1 MYSLFSTSSDKAGFR
16 LQYMEVYNWGTFDGE
31 IFRISPRGNNSL
43 LTGANASGK
52 STFIDALLTLLV
64 PVKNDRFYNQSS
76 GAEKKGDRTE
86 ESYVYGHYGNIQK
99 EGESGTTTQ
108 KLRDHTTYSVLLACF
123 ENTDGQVVTLF
134 QVRWFANGE
143 LKRNFGIGRVPLEIE
158 KDFTP
163 FDGKGNW
170 RKRLEKL
177 YNTGIQKKRI
187 EFQEGPVKY
196 GERMAQLLGMRSVKA
211 SSLFN
216 QVVGVKVLDDLDD
229 FIRVNML
236 ELLDAEYEFM
246 QLKDN
251 FMTLMDAK
259 MNIEKAKEQIAQLI
273 PIDELARNL
282 EDIARRIRNLEEDK
296 EIAVY
301 WFTAKGTE
309 LTALELEDLKLRMAT
324 LDGEILKLK
333 EKEEELKLQERDLS
347 ISLASDE
354 VEQQIEKL
362 SQDIL
367 KLERSRDQTKHRFDS
382 YNALATGL
390 GLPTNPD
397 QKTFD
402 ASRKQAALKKGD
414 CDFKRSAE
422 DELIRKARNEE
433 DKLSEQSAAL
443 VGTVQSIQ
451 KNKNNISGREADIR
465 EEILEH
471 IGATAEEMPFIGE
484 LIRVME
490 EENEW
495 EPAIEKVLHAFA
507 LRMVVPE
514 KYYKQ
519 VNAYVNRTNL
529 RGRITYQRY
538 QGHTS
543 MGSLRRRSYEDNLL
557 VNKLEFKTDS
567 DYAEWLEE
575 LIAGQFDYTCA
586 ASLSEFNQFTEKALT
601 KEGLIKAVKGKHEKD
616 DRAHVSRRENFVLG
630 WDNKEK
636 ISLLKKELEAII
648 VTQEENKQYLK
659 TLANNL
665 KQIEMTKERLGT
677 FLSSF
682 ASFDDINWSVFVA
695 DIQQKQ
701 ELKQRLDQT
710 NDKNRALK
718 DQLKAVKLSLSTNG
732 IELEAKNRQKY
743 KQEDQLENLQK
754 ELDGYRNTL
763 GIFAGRQVDVSIFE
777 AAHPDLQHIDY
788 AGFKSAN
795 DSFRENN
802 RTETTRLER
811 ERSSKEHAAIL
822 KINAFKQP
830 AEEISAKF
838 KDWRSDVNA
847 LPDSA
852 NLEFIGEYQKFLQRL
867 QQDNLPRHEKK
878 FDEYLQET
886 ITNKVGDF
894 RMFFENWADAIKE
907 NIRVLNEA
915 LSEINFKHSPST
927 YIQLVIP
934 NKISED
940 VREFRNLLKMAIPNV
955 KEIES
960 VEDGKRLHFE
970 QHIEPLIK
978 RLEKEDWRKKV
989 MDVRGWFSYKAE
1001 EFYKETG
1008 QKFKT
1013 YENMGQ
1019 LSGGEKA
1026 QLTYTILGSAI
1037 AYQFGLTKE
1046 GLQTNSFRFI
1056 AIDEAFKAQDEDKAR
1071 YLITLCKQLHLQLLV
1086 VTPSDNIHIVEND
1099 ISFVHF
1105 AERKN
1110 ERNSWLYDMPIEQ
1123 FRQER
1128 SQFAELV

>member
-31 IFRISPRGNNSL
+31 IFRINPRGNNSL

-99 EGESGTTTQ
+99 EGENSTTTQ

-134 QVRWFANGE
+134 QLRWFSNGE
-143 LKRNFGIGRVPLEIE
+143 LKRSFGIGRVPLEIE

-170 RKRLEKL
+170 KKRLEKL

-196 GERMAQLLGMRSVKA
+196 AERMAQLLGMRSAKA

-236 ELLDAEYEFM
+236 ELQDAEYEFL
-246 QLKDN
+246 QLKEN

-259 MNIEKAKEQIAQLI
+259 VNIEKAKEQIAQLI
-273 PIDELARNL
+273 PINELAK
-282 EDIARRIRNLEEDK
+282 NLEEIGQRLKTLENDK
-296 EIAVY
+296 EVAVY

-309 LTALELEDLKLRMAT
+309 LTGLELDDLKARLAI
-324 LDGEILKLK
+324 LLAEIEKLKLK
-333 EKEEELKLQERDLS
+333 EDDLKVQERDMAIS
-347 ISLASDE
+347 IANDE
-354 VEQQIEKL
+354 VEKQIEKL
-362 SQDIL
+362 AEDIS
-367 KLERSRDQTKHRFDS
+367 KLERSRDQSKHRYDS

-390 GLPTNPD
+390 GLQVNPD
-397 QKTFD
+397 MQAFEQSKKLAAQKKKECD
-402 ASRKQAALKKGD
+402 KQREAA
-414 CDFKRSAE
+414 
-422 DELIRKARNEE
+422 DEIMRQARNEE
-433 DKLSEQSAAL
+433 DQLKEQSEL
-443 VGTVQSIQ
+443 LINTVESLQ
-451 KNKNNISGREADIR
+451 KNKSNISGREAEIR
-465 EEILEH
+465 DEILAH
-471 IGATAEEMPFIGE
+471 IGAAPEEIPFIGE
-484 LIRVME
+484 LVRVRE
-490 EENEW
+490 EDSDW
-495 EPAIEKVLHAFA
+495 ELAIEKVLHNFA

-514 KYYKQ
+514 KYYRQ
-519 VNAYVNRTNL
+519 VNAYVNNTNL
-529 RGRITYQRY
+529 RGRITYQRF
-538 QGHTS
+538 QGYTS
-543 MGSLRRRSYEDNLL
+543 LGSLRRRGNDDDLL
-557 VNKLEFKTDS
+557 VNKLEFRTDS
-567 DYAEWLEE
+567 KYAEWLEDT
-575 LIAGQFDYTCA
+575 IAGQFDYTCA
-586 ASLSEFNQFTEKALT
+586 DSLESFNHFTEKALT
-601 KEGLIKAVKGKHEKD
+601 REGLIKGVKGKHEKD
-616 DRAHVSRRENFVLG
+616 DRAHVSKRENFVLG

-636 ISLLKKELEAII
+636 ISLLKKELSLLHLQQDAK
-648 VTQEENKQYLK
+648 KQNLK
-659 TLANNL
+659 NQAENL
-665 KQIEMTKERLGT
+665 KQVDLTKERLAT
-677 FLSSF
+677 FLTAF
-682 ASFDDINWSVFVA
+682 TSFDDLNWSVFA
-695 DIQQKQ
+695 KEIQEKQ
-701 ELKQRLDQT
+701 SLKQSLEKT
-710 NDKNRALK
+710 NDKNRVLK
-718 DQLKAVKLSLSTNG
+718 DQLKAVRLNLTTNG
-732 IELEAKNRQKY
+732 IELEAKNKQKY
-743 KQEDQLENLQK
+743 RQEDRLEELQQ
-754 ELDGYRNTL
+754 ELDRYRETL
-763 GIFAGRQVDVSIFE
+763 GIFRDKQVDLNAFE
-777 AAHPDLQHIDY
+777 AAHPDLKDIDY
-788 AGFKSAN
+788 ASFIKAN
-795 DSFRENN
+795 DAFREHN

-811 ERSSKEHAAIL
+811 ERNSKEHVAII

-830 AEEISAKF
+830 PEEITQKF

-852 NLEFIGEYQKFLQRL
+852 NLEFIGEYQRLLKRL
-867 QQDNLPRHEKK
+867 QEDNLPRHEKK

-886 ITNKVGDF
+886 ITNKIADF
-894 RMFFENWADAIKE
+894 RMFFENWSDAIKE
-907 NIRVLNEA
+907 NIKVLNDA
-915 LSEINFKHSPST
+915 LREIDFKSSPKT

-934 NKISED
+934 TKMSED
-940 VREFRNLLKMAIPNV
+940 VKEFRSALYRAIPNV

-960 VEDGKRLHFE
+960 MEDGKRHHFE
-970 QHIEPLIK
+970 QHIEPLIH
-978 RLEKEDWRKKV
+978 RLEKEEWRKKV

-1110 ERNSWLYDMPIEQ
+1110 EKNSWLYDMPIEQ
-1123 FRQER
+1123 FKQER
-1128 SQFAELV
+1128 KQFGAA